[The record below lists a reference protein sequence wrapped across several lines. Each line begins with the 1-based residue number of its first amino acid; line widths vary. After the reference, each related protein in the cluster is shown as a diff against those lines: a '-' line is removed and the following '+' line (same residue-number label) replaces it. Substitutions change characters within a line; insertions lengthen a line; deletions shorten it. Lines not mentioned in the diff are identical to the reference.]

1 MKRRIVI
8 LGAAGRDF
16 HNFNT
21 CFRNSPEDHVVA
33 FTATQIPDI
42 AGRHYPAELAGR
54 LYPDGIPILEESALE
69 RLILEQCVDL
79 VVFSYS
85 DISHQNLMH
94 LASRTAAVGADF
106 LLLGADR
113 TMLEARVPVV
123 SVCAVRTGC
132 GKSPVSRRVVQILRE
147 HAQRVAVVRHPMP
160 YGNLLMQRVQRFA
173 SLEDLARQNCTI
185 EEREEYEPHIVA
197 GTVVYAGV
205 DYQAILREAEKDA
218 DVIVWD
224 GGNNDTPFFRSD
236 MEIVVVDPHRAG
248 HELSYYPG
256 EVNLRR
262 ADVVVINKV
271 DTATE
276 DGVELVRRNVRQTN
290 PKARVI
296 EAACKVEMH
305 GAAAT
310 CGEPSRTIRGKKVLV
325 IEDGP
330 TLTHGEM
337 QYGAGVVA
345 ARAAGAELMDPRPYA
360 VGSLLDTFARYRHM
374 GALLPA
380 MGYNPKQ
387 LAELEETIRRT
398 PCDFVLIATPVDL
411 ARVIAIDKPSLR
423 VRYEIEERSVLHLD
437 DVLREFIL
445 LANAHRAARAF
456 EPELVNAEH

>member
-42 AGRHYPAELAGR
+42 AGRKYPAELAGP
-54 LYPDGIPILEESALE
+54 LYPQGIPIVEESQME
-69 RLILEQCVDL
+69 RLILEQCADL

-85 DISHQNLMH
+85 DISHNNVMH
-94 LASRTAAVGADF
+94 LASRAAAAGADF

-147 HAQRVAVVRHPMP
+147 QALRVAVVRHPMP
-160 YGNLLMQRVQRFA
+160 YGDLLRQRVQRFA
-173 SLEDLARQNCTI
+173 TLEDLNRHNCTI

-205 DYQAILREAEKDA
+205 DYEAILREAERDA
-218 DVIVWD
+218 DVVVWD

-262 ADVVVINKV
+262 ADVVLINKV
-271 DTATE
+271 DTASE
-276 DGVELVRRNVRQTN
+276 VGVELVRRNVRETN
-290 PKARVI
+290 PQARVI
-296 EAACKVEMH
+296 EAASRVEMDG
-305 GAAAT
+305 GADF
-310 CGEPSRTIRGKKVLV
+310 RGKKVLV

-337 QYGAGVVA
+337 EFGAGVVA
-345 ARAAGAELMDPRPYA
+345 ARAAGAELVDPRPYA
-360 VGSLLDTFARYRHM
+360 VGSLLQTFAKFRQI

-380 MGYNPKQ
+380 MGYSAKQ
-387 LAELEETIRRT
+387 LEELEETIRRT
-398 PCDFVLIATPVDL
+398 PCDFVVVATPVDL
-411 ARVIAIDKPSLR
+411 GRVIALDKPSLR
-423 VRYEIEERSVLHLD
+423 VRYEVEERGALRLD
-437 DVLREFIL
+437 DVLREFVL
-445 LANAHRAARAF
+445 LAHAHRAARVAP
-456 EPELVNAEH
+456 PELVGAEH